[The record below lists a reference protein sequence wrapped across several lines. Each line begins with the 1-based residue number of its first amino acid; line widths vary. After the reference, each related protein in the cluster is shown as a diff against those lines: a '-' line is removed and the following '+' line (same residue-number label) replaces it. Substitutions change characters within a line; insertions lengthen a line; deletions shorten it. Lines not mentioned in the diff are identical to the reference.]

1 MTSLTTIPELMPR
14 SDDCEGDDL
23 TTSAEMVPRSDDRE
37 GDELN
42 DDLRND
48 VQVRL
53 LSG

>member
-1 MTSLTTIPELMPR
+1 MPR